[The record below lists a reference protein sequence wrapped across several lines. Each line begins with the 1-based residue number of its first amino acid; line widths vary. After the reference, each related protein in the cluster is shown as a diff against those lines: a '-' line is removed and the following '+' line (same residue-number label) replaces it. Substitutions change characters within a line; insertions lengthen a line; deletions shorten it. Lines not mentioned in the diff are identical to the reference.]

1 MKICV
6 ICQKSIYF
14 CDPSCNGTFQV
25 WNRAPWV
32 QPYAFYFYCYEFEYI
47 TKHNKKISRIII
59 LNLTTMMKMPEWFE
73 LIFILCFFWI
83 WAALVE
89 MWMIWWTLVIFLLYM
104 YNEHFQ
110 YPPNVNTSTF
120 PSGSAIGPS
129 PFRVEGPRNSYE
141 AQGTSSANTIIIQ
154 KI

>member
-1 MKICV
+1 
-6 ICQKSIYF
+6 
-14 CDPSCNGTFQV
+14 
-25 WNRAPWV
+25 
-32 QPYAFYFYCYEFEYI
+32 
-47 TKHNKKISRIII
+47 
-59 LNLTTMMKMPEWFE
+59 
-73 LIFILCFFWI
+73 
-83 WAALVE
+83 
-89 MWMIWWTLVIFLLYM
+89 M